1 MRPARLATVPGTGN
15 ATGSSRPRAVERERG
30 LALLSALLAVTLLT
44 VVVVELADA
53 VMVHVHLGR
62 NAGNAVAAQLLAR
75 SAVVAGEALLIEDA
89 KQNPSV
95 TSPDGLWAMPIV
107 VPAGDGTVGLQIS
120 DEDGKLDLNQ
130 VRDKRMR
137 AALERLF
144 TELDLD
150 PGLLDEIVA
159 WTEPPGSPAGE
170 GAASFCALPDCVPRR
185 APLGSVEEL
194 RLLRGFDDRALQKL
208 RPYVTAWGER
218 SSTVGVN
225 VNTADPVVLR
235 AIGCEVGADFR
246 VPPGGFEQTRDVEA
260 CPEGDAR
267 SLVRIK
273 SGVFKIVASGTVGDL
288 TQGVTAIVRRD
299 ARRATRLSWRERP
312 VSDLAPPGV
321 T

>member
-1 MRPARLATVPGTGN
+1 MTPT
-15 ATGSSRPRAVERERG
+15 PRRDRERG
-30 LALLSALLAVTLLT
+30 LALLSALLAVTLLA
-44 VVVVELADA
+44 VVVVELAET
-53 VMVHVHLGR
+53 VMVHTHLGR

-95 TSPDGLWAMPIV
+95 TSADGLWAMPIV

-130 VRDKRMR
+130 VRDGRMR
-137 AALERLF
+137 TALERLF
-144 TELDLD
+144 TELDVD
-150 PGLLDEIVA
+150 PSLLDEIVA
-159 WTEPPGSPAGE
+159 WTEPPGGPAGA
-170 GAASFCALPDCVPRR
+170 GASAACALPECVPRR
-185 APLGSVEEL
+185 GPLASVEEL
-194 RLLRGFDDRALQKL
+194 RLLRGFDDRVLQKL
-208 RPYVTAWGER
+208 RPYVTAFGER
-218 SSTVGVN
+218 GTTVGVN

-246 VPPGGFEQTRDVEA
+246 VPPGGFEQTSDVEA
-260 CPEGDAR
+260 CPEGPAR

-273 SGVFKIVASGTVGDL
+273 SGVFRITASGTVGDL